1 MKKSARSASSDST
14 ASSESSTGSSS
25 GVRNTGAAFTTDELR
40 QQYLCRTGRESS
52 GKGTVDSNSGNSSP
66 RTKAPPDTKK
76 EVTPTMGGSR
86 FQSRFLTGGKTN
98 TV

>member
-40 QQYLCRTGRESS
+40 QQYLTRTGRESS
-52 GKGTVDSNSGNSSP
+52 AKATAAADSNSGNSSP
-66 RTKAPPDTKK
+66 RTKVPPDTKK

-86 FQSRFLTGGKTN
+86 FQSRFLTGGKII
-98 TV
+98 